1 MESQI
6 CDILGSMSKKT
17 PGKVIH
23 GGALRWH
30 QRHSKEK
37 ILDFSASLNPFPPNI
52 PLECDAGAIGAYPDD
67 RYDALKE
74 AISSVFRRDPEE
86 ITVGNGSVEVIRT
99 YCTSTLGAGDRAAI
113 FEPTFGEYG
122 MAVRLCGGEVTS
134 DPAGAA
140 VRFLCNPNNPDGRLT
155 PRESVLRI
163 LDELEPGQRLFVDE
177 AFIELSD
184 PSASV
189 SAIRHPALF
198 VSRSITKSFSVP
210 GLRFGFGFGDPDLVA
225 EMETRRLPWT
235 VNACAEN
242 FAIAALAHYDA
253 LEESRRLIRAERAW
267 LEGALRSIGLSP
279 CPSSVN
285 YILVPLP
292 CGAAAVCASLYDRRI
307 LVRDCTSFGLPMA
320 IRVAVRTREEN
331 MALMEALSA
340 CLS

>member
-1 MESQI
+1 
-6 CDILGSMSKKT
+6 MSRKI

-30 QRHSKEK
+30 QIHTREE
-37 ILDFSASLNPFPPNI
+37 ILDFSASLNPFPPEI
-52 PLECDAGAIGAYPDD
+52 PLKFDAGAIGAYPDD
-67 RYDALKE
+67 RYETLKD
-74 AISSVFRRDPEE
+74 AISSVFRRDPDE

-99 YCTSTLGAGDRAAI
+99 YCASTLGTGGRAAI

-122 MAVRLCGGEVTS
+122 MAVRLCGGEVGS
-134 DPAGAA
+134 DPAGAT
-140 VRFLCNPNNPDGRLT
+140 VRFLCNPNNPDGALT
-155 PRESVLRI
+155 PRKTVMSI

-189 SAIRHPALF
+189 SDLRHPALF
-198 VSRSITKSFSVP
+198 VSRSITKSFAVP

-225 EMETRRLPWT
+225 EMEVRRLPWT
-235 VNACAEN
+235 VNACAES

-253 LEESRRLIRAERAW
+253 LEESRRLIRTERAW
-267 LEGALRSIGLSP
+267 LENALRNIDLSP
-279 CPSSVN
+279 CPSSAN
-285 YILVPLP
+285 YLLIPLP
-292 CGAAAVCASLYDRRI
+292 CPAAEICAPLYNHRI

-331 MALMEALSA
+331 RIFVEALSA
-340 CLS
+340 CLP